1 MNNTKRILAFV
12 YFVAAIVMVSY
23 SQSPLDR
30 VLPSDN
36 TFFNPDIKV
45 ANKLTFPE
53 GSNSSCADLQAVI
66 NKLAK
71 KGGGVLTIKTGTY
84 RLIGVYMRSNVHIRI
99 EPKTI
104 LKPDGQG
111 VMFNGCEKGSSKATT
126 NWSVQSTNDKRFTV
140 DLSELKPM
148 EGVRVFAMSNV
159 RNFKIADFDVL
170 DNYTKFSCVTFGT
183 ETVDNK
189 ILFAT
194 KGIIENIV
202 SYKGHYGYGIV
213 QCQVGQ
219 DLLFRNLKGEGGAA
233 LRLESGL
240 AALANLKCDYA
251 TIDRIFARNI
261 ECANGQCA
269 VTMSPHVI
277 KQGWVD
283 IRDVKAVNCEAGA
296 VIAAGFLSKK
306 KNQSAETG
314 FTAGTFS
321 SESVISNMNVVYGDS
336 AQIRPSR
343 LIFIPCNLRCKI
355 VGPSLDQES
364 IIAPSIAPVF
374 YNAAGKPNGSGHY
387 TVVLDRLTY
396 SGFSNEIPAD
406 GLIIDE
412 AKCAFKNCGTPLPV
426 FEKSEHKTEINK
438 RGEQAKNQGKGKG
451 KGQGKGKKID

>member
-1 MNNTKRILAFV
+1 MNNTNRFLALV
-12 YFVAAIVMVSY
+12 YFIAAISIF
-23 SQSPLDR
+23 SFAQKPLDR
-30 VLPSDN
+30 ALPNDN
-36 TFFNPDIKV
+36 VFFNPDIKV
-45 ANKLTFPE
+45 ANKLTFPA
-53 GSNSSCADLQAVI
+53 GSSTSSADLQAMI
-66 NKLAK
+66 DKLAN
-71 KGGGVLTIKTGTY
+71 KGSGVLTIKAGTY

-126 NWSVQSTNDKRFTV
+126 NWSVQSTNDKRFLV
-140 DLSELKPM
+140 DLRELKPM

-159 RNFKIADFDVL
+159 SNFKIADFDVL

-194 KGIIENIV
+194 KGIIENIAT
-202 SYKGHYGYGIV
+202 SKGHYGYGIV

-233 LRLESGL
+233 LRFESGL
-240 AALANLKCDYA
+240 AALAELKCDYA

-283 IRDVKAVNCEAGA
+283 IRNVKAVNCEAGA

-306 KNQSAETG
+306 KNQSDETG
-314 FTAGTFS
+314 FEAGTFS

-336 AQIRPSR
+336 AQVRPSR
-343 LIFIPCNLRCKI
+343 LVFIPCNLRSKI

-364 IIAPSIAPVF
+364 IIAPSLAPVF
-374 YNAAGKPNGSGHY
+374 YNAAGKPNSSGYY
-387 TVVLDRLTY
+387 TVVLDKLTY
-396 SGFSNEIPAD
+396 SGFSKEIPAD
-406 GLIIDE
+406 GLITNE
-412 AKCAFKNCGTPLPV
+412 SENAFKNCDTPLPT
-426 FEKSEHKTEINK
+426 FEKVKHEVAPKKTWE
-438 RGEQAKNQGKGKG
+438 KGQG
-451 KGQGKGKKID
+451 KGQGKGKKTE